1 MTKRASAIRGDA
13 DCKVCGNL
21 RAAEDLHPCE
31 RCHKPVC
38 LRCVVL
44 HGPEGNP
51 DWLCSISCD
60 GASPEKV
67 TEPPTD

>member
-38 LRCVVL
+38 MRCVVL
-44 HGPEGNP
+44 HGPP
-51 DWLCSISCD
+51 VSR
-60 GASPEKV
+60 
-67 TEPPTD
+67 